1 MCNKKTCAIIAAA
14 GSGTRMGGVS
24 KPNIVLCG
32 KTLFEYVLDA
42 FCKSVVDE
50 IVVVCSSDN
59 RASLVELAKGFEK
72 PITFTLGGKT
82 RAESVGNGIAKAS
95 KDVEIVCVHD
105 CARPFVTPE
114 MINQTIESA
123 VKNGASC
130 VCSPVT
136 DTIKSKDPITGFVS
150 TPDRKTL
157 FAVQTPQTFKK
168 SLYNFAKNAVGESIV
183 SFTDETSLL
192 EEIGVAVDYIEC
204 GETNMKLTSV
214 SDREIAEI
222 LMKRR
227 VDYDD

>member
-1 MCNKKTCAIIAAA
+1 
-14 GSGTRMGGVS
+14 MGGVS

-42 FCKSVVDE
+42 FCKSSVDE
-50 IVVVCSSDN
+50 IVVVCSADN
-59 RASLVELAKGFEK
+59 MDSLVELAKGFDK

-82 RAESVGNGIAKAS
+82 RAESVGNGIDKAD
-95 KDVEIVCVHD
+95 KKCEIVCVHD

-150 TPDRKTL
+150 TPDRSTL

-168 SLYNFAKNAVGESIV
+168 SLYDFAKNAVGESIA

-192 EEIGVAVDYIEC
+192 EEIGVTVDYIEC
-204 GETNMKLTSV
+204 GETNMKLTSA
-214 SDREIAEI
+214 SDREIAET

-227 VDYDD
+227 VKCDD

>member
-1 MCNKKTCAIIAAA
+1 MSNKKSCAIIAAA

-32 KTLFEYVLDA
+32 KTLFEYVLTA
-42 FCKSVVDE
+42 FCDSVVDE

-59 RASLVELAKGFEK
+59 IDSLTELASPFNK
-72 PITFTLGGKT
+72 PIKFTLGGKT
-82 RAESVGNGIAKAS
+82 RAESVGNGILLAS
-95 KDVEIVCVHD
+95 RDVEIICAHD

-114 MINQTIESA
+114 MINKTIESA
-123 VKNGASC
+123 IINGASC

-157 FAVQTPQTFKK
+157 FAVQTPQAFKK
-168 SLYNFAKNAVGESIV
+168 SLYDFAKNAVGDGIS
-183 SFTDETSLL
+183 SFTDETSIL
-192 EEIGVAVDYIEC
+192 EEIGVSVDYIEWK
-204 GETNMKLTSV
+204 ETNVKLTSID
-214 SDREIAEI
+214 DRDIAEL

-227 VDYDD
+227 GF